1 MNMANYILRILRSRI
16 FTMMSW
22 GFNTPVRLENGL
34 KFKVQGYIHQGWVEI
49 IYNEGSDLFEVST
62 LNTDGSIKQKED
74 DVYLDCL
81 VNVVDGMVERTSD
94 YQDRV
99 KEDYG
104 I

>member
-1 MNMANYILRILRSRI
+1 
-16 FTMMSW
+16 MMSW

>member
-1 MNMANYILRILRSRI
+1 
-16 FTMMSW
+16 MMSW

-62 LNTDGSIKQKED
+62 LNTDGSIKQKEE